1 MLIANPIY
9 DVVFKRLME
18 NEKVAKFFI
27 GTLLDQ
33 NIESLQIKPQEYTY
47 KGELDLSDPQAI
59 AELENRIRE
68 RYTIWVYRLDFIATV
83 RTQSGELKKVLIEIQ
98 KTRNPIDL
106 MRFRNY
112 LAEQYKK
119 QDVIQGEKV
128 ILPITTIYILG
139 FKLPE
144 IETACIKVER
154 NYKDLINQTII
165 YKKSEFVEKLT
176 HDSYIVQVERITDRY
191 QTRLDKLLSVF
202 GQYNFADDKEI
213 TKVFSHEVDIDE
225 LKLMTEILHYIGT
238 EPAERKRIEDE
249 QEAWRTISAML
260 ESKQK
265 ELERALEE
273 LEAKEKELETEKR
286 RAEAKER
293 ELESKEKELD
303 VEKQRAETEKQRAQ
317 AEKQRAEAEKQ
328 RAEAEKRRAEAKE
341 RELETERRKIYDT
354 IQKLKMKGFS
364 VSEIAEITGLT
375 VTEIQY
381 LFE

>member
-18 NEKVAKFFI
+18 NDKVAKFFI

-33 NIESLQIKPQEYTY
+33 TIESLEIKPQEYTY
-47 KGELDLSDPQAI
+47 QGELDLNDPKAI

-68 RYTIWVYRLDFIATV
+68 RYTIWVYRLDFVATI
-83 RTQSGELKKVLIEIQ
+83 RTQTGELQKVLIEIQ

-119 QDVIQGEKV
+119 QDTIGGEKLA
-128 ILPITTIYILG
+128 LPITTIYILG

-191 QTRLDKLLSVF
+191 QTRLDKLLSIF
-202 GQYNFADDKEI
+202 GQYNFADEKEI
-213 TKVFSHEVDIDE
+213 TKTFSHDVDIEE
-225 LKLMTEILHYIGT
+225 LKIMTEILHYIGT

-260 ESKQK
+260 DSKQK
-265 ELERALEE
+265 ELKQTLEE
-273 LEAKEKELETEKR
+273 LKAKEQELK
-286 RAEAKER
+286 
-293 ELESKEKELD
+293 
-303 VEKQRAETEKQRAQ
+303 

-328 RAEAEKRRAEAKE
+328 RAEAEKQRAEAEKQRAEAEKQRAEAEKQRAEAKE
-341 RELETERRKIYDT
+341 QALETEKQKIYVT
-354 IQKLKMKGFS
+354 VQNLKMKGFS
-364 VSEIAEITGLT
+364 ATEIAEITGLSSA
-375 VTEIQY
+375 EIENFNY
-381 LFE
+381 GKS